1 MGERGSI
8 KETKSTL
15 AGVLIAYE
23 KQVLRD
29 DVLCHSQSQ
38 EHLEGYRD
46 VLSFLADRGGT
57 HREYKHYATR
67 ARIAGILRS
76 GVLYLTDGTS
86 WNDKYDREHFNPSF
100 MSTKRFGACF
110 SASST
115 ESVAMWMLYGGMDGN
130 GAMINFDRRTL
141 RGAMCRESYECGWF
155 GTDGKFEC
163 IVELTADRLSLRLVD
178 VFYFQNHADGNVTV
192 GRPSI
197 EGGRHV
203 MDGRAFNGIEQIAK
217 HQSWS
222 YENEVRL
229 VATISKLDLVGKAS
243 HVKCIKIPIDF
254 DDAFV
259 AGRVFDSPVSDDGGH
274 YRDSELRG
282 TVDWNLCSGC
292 VKTASDAAAKSE
304 ALG

>member
-1 MGERGSI
+1 MGKRGSI
-8 KETKSTL
+8 KEAKPTL
-15 AGVLIAYE
+15 AGVLTAYE

-29 DVLCHSQSQ
+29 DVLRHSQSQ
-38 EHLEGYRD
+38 EHFEEYRD
-46 VLSFLADRGGT
+46 VLSFLAGRGGM

-76 GVLYLTDGTS
+76 GALYLTDGTS

-100 MSTKRFGACF
+100 MSTKCFGACF

-141 RGAMCRESYECGWF
+141 QGAMGRESYECGWF

-163 IVELTADRLSLRLVD
+163 VVELPGDRLSLRLVD
-178 VFYFQNHADGNVTV
+178 VLYFQNHADGNVTV

-243 HVKCIKIPIDF
+243 HVKCVKIPIDF

-259 AGRVFDSPVSDDGGH
+259 AGRVFDSPVSDGGGN

-292 VKTASDAAAKSE
+292 VKAGA
-304 ALG
+304 

>member
-8 KETKSTL
+8 KEAKPTL
-15 AGVLIAYE
+15 AGVLTAYE

-29 DVLCHSQSQ
+29 DVLRHSQSQ
-38 EHLEGYRD
+38 EHFEEYRD
-46 VLSFLADRGGT
+46 VLSFLAGKGGM

-76 GVLYLTDGTS
+76 GALYLTDGTS

-141 RGAMCRESYECGWF
+141 QGAMGRESYECGWF

-163 IVELTADRLSLRLVD
+163 IVELPADRLSLRLVD
-178 VFYFQNHADGNVTV
+178 VLYFQNHADGNVTV

-243 HVKCIKIPIDF
+243 HVKCVKIPIDF

-259 AGRVFDSPVSDDGGH
+259 AGRVFDSPVSDGGGN

-292 VKTASDAAAKSE
+292 VKTGA
-304 ALG
+304 

>member
-1 MGERGSI
+1 MEELGSI
-8 KETKSTL
+8 KETKPTL
-15 AGVLIAYE
+15 AGVLAAYE

-29 DVLCHSQSQ
+29 DVLYHSQSQ
-38 EHLEGYRD
+38 EHLEEYRD
-46 VLSFLADRGGT
+46 VLAFLADSGGM

-67 ARIAGILRS
+67 ARITGILRS
-76 GVLYLTDGTS
+76 GALYLTDGTS
-86 WNDKYDREHFNPSF
+86 WNDKFDRERFNPSF

-110 SASST
+110 SASSV

-130 GAMINFDRRTL
+130 GAMINFNRRTL
-141 RGAMCRESYECGWF
+141 QGAMGRESYECGWF
-155 GTDGKFEC
+155 DADGEFQC
-163 IVELTADRLSLRLVD
+163 LVELPADRLELRLVD
-178 VFYFQNHADGNVTV
+178 ILYFQNHADGNVTV
-192 GRPSI
+192 GRSSL

-203 MDGRAFNGIEQIAK
+203 IGGEAFNGIEQIAK

-243 HVKCIKIPIDF
+243 HAKCVKIPIDF

-259 AGRVFDSPVSDDGGH
+259 AGRVFDSPVSDDGGN

-292 VKTASDAAAKSE
+292 AKGG
-304 ALG
+304 A

>member
-1 MGERGSI
+1 MGERNSI
-8 KETKSTL
+8 KEAKPTL
-15 AGVLIAYE
+15 AGVLTAYE

-29 DVLCHSQSQ
+29 GVLYHSQLQ

-46 VLSFLADRGGT
+46 VLSFLADKGGM

-67 ARIAGILRS
+67 ARIAGIL
-76 GVLYLTDGTS
+76 GGGALYLTDGTS

-141 RGAMCRESYECGWF
+141 QGAMGRESYECGWF

-163 IVELTADRLSLRLVD
+163 IVELPADRLSLRLVD
-178 VFYFQNHADGNVTV
+178 VLYFQNHADGNVTV

-243 HVKCIKIPIDF
+243 HVKCVKIPIDF

-259 AGRVFDSPVSDDGGH
+259 AGRVFDSPVSDGGGN

-292 VKTASDAAAKSE
+292 VKAGA
-304 ALG
+304 

>member
-1 MGERGSI
+1 MRERGSI
-8 KETKSTL
+8 KETKLTL
-15 AGVLIAYE
+15 ASVLTAYE
-23 KQVLRD
+23 QQVLRD

-38 EHLEGYRD
+38 EHFEGYGD
-46 VLSFLADRGGT
+46 VLAFLAGRGGM
-57 HREYKHYATR
+57 HREYKHYGTR
-67 ARIAGILRS
+67 ARIAGILR
-76 GVLYLTDGTS
+76 GGALYLTDGTS

-110 SASST
+110 SASSA
-115 ESVAMWMLYGGMDGN
+115 ESIAMWMLYGGMDGN

-141 RGAMCRESYECGWF
+141 QGAMGRKTYECGRF
-155 GTDGKFEC
+155 GADGKFQC
-163 IVELTADRLSLRLVD
+163 LTKLPADRLSLRLVD
-178 VFYFQNHADGNVTV
+178 VLYFQNHADGNVTV
-192 GRPSI
+192 GRPSL

-203 MDGRAFNGIEQIAK
+203 MDGRAFSGIEQIAK

-243 HVKCIKIPIDF
+243 HVKCVKIPIDF

-259 AGRVFDSPVSDDGGH
+259 AGRVFDSPVSDDEGN

-292 VKTASDAAAKSE
+292 AKTGA
-304 ALG
+304 

>member
-1 MGERGSI
+1 MGKRGSI
-8 KETKSTL
+8 KEAKPTL
-15 AGVLIAYE
+15 AGVLTAYE

-29 DVLCHSQSQ
+29 DVLRHSQSQ
-38 EHLEGYRD
+38 EHFEEYRD
-46 VLSFLADRGGT
+46 VLSFLAGRGGM

-76 GVLYLTDGTS
+76 GALYLTDGTS

-141 RGAMCRESYECGWF
+141 QGAMGRESYECGWF

-163 IVELTADRLSLRLVD
+163 VVELPADRLSLRLVD
-178 VFYFQNHADGNVTV
+178 VLYFRNHADGNVTV

-243 HVKCIKIPIDF
+243 HVKCVKIPIDF

-259 AGRVFDSPVSDDGGH
+259 AGRVFDSPVSDGGGN

-292 VKTASDAAAKSE
+292 VKAGA
-304 ALG
+304 

>member
-1 MGERGSI
+1 MGKRGSI
-8 KETKSTL
+8 KEAKPTL
-15 AGVLIAYE
+15 AGVLTAYE

-29 DVLCHSQSQ
+29 DVLRHSQSQ
-38 EHLEGYRD
+38 EHFEEYRD
-46 VLSFLADRGGT
+46 VLSFLADRGGM

-67 ARIAGILRS
+67 ARIAGIL
-76 GVLYLTDGTS
+76 GGGALYLTDGTS

-141 RGAMCRESYECGWF
+141 QGAMGRESYECGWF

-163 IVELTADRLSLRLVD
+163 IVELPADRLSLRLVD
-178 VFYFQNHADGNVTV
+178 VLYFQNHADGNVTV

-203 MDGRAFNGIEQIAK
+203 MNCRAFNGIEQIAK

-243 HVKCIKIPIDF
+243 HVKCVKIPIDF

-259 AGRVFDSPVSDDGGH
+259 AGRVFDSPVSDGGGN

-292 VKTASDAAAKSE
+292 VKAGA
-304 ALG
+304 

>member
-1 MGERGSI
+1 MGKRGSI
-8 KETKSTL
+8 KEAKPTL
-15 AGVLIAYE
+15 AGVLTAYE

-29 DVLCHSQSQ
+29 DVLRHSQSQ
-38 EHLEGYRD
+38 EHFEEYRD
-46 VLSFLADRGGT
+46 VLSFLAGRGGM

-67 ARIAGILRS
+67 ACIAGILRS
-76 GVLYLTDGTS
+76 GALSLTDGTS

-141 RGAMCRESYECGWF
+141 QGAMGRESYECGWF

-163 IVELTADRLSLRLVD
+163 VVELPGDRLSLRLVD
-178 VFYFQNHADGNVTV
+178 VLYFQNHADGNVTV

-243 HVKCIKIPIDF
+243 HVKCVKIPIDF

-259 AGRVFDSPVSDDGGH
+259 AGRVFDSPVSDGGGN

-292 VKTASDAAAKSE
+292 VKAGA
-304 ALG
+304 

>member
-1 MGERGSI
+1 MRERGSI
-8 KETKSTL
+8 KETKLTL
-15 AGVLIAYE
+15 ASVLTAYE
-23 KQVLRD
+23 QQVLRD

-38 EHLEGYRD
+38 EHLEGYGD
-46 VLSFLADRGGT
+46 VLAFLADRGGM
-57 HREYKHYATR
+57 HREYKHYGTR
-67 ARIAGILRS
+67 ARIASILK
-76 GVLYLTDGTS
+76 GGALYLTDGTS

-110 SASST
+110 SASPA
-115 ESVAMWMLYGGMDGN
+115 ESIAMWMLYGGMDGN

-141 RGAMCRESYECGWF
+141 QGAMGRKTYECGRF
-155 GTDGKFEC
+155 GADGKFQC
-163 IVELTADRLSLRLVD
+163 LTKLPADRLSLRLVD
-178 VFYFQNHADGNVTV
+178 VLYFQNHADGNVTV
-192 GRPSI
+192 GRPSL

-203 MDGRAFNGIEQIAK
+203 MDGRAFSGKEQIAK

-254 DDAFV
+254 DDTFV
-259 AGRVFDSPVSDDGGH
+259 AGRVFDSPVSDDEGN

-292 VKTASDAAAKSE
+292 VKTGA
-304 ALG
+304 

>member
-1 MGERGSI
+1 MGKRGSI
-8 KETKSTL
+8 KEAKPTL
-15 AGVLIAYE
+15 AGVLTAYE

-29 DVLCHSQSQ
+29 DVLRHSQSQ
-38 EHLEGYRD
+38 EHFEEYRD
-46 VLSFLADRGGT
+46 VLSFLAGRGGM

-76 GVLYLTDGTS
+76 GALYLTDGTS

-141 RGAMCRESYECGWF
+141 QGAMGRESYECGWF

-163 IVELTADRLSLRLVD
+163 VVELPGDRLSLRLVD
-178 VFYFQNHADGNVTV
+178 VLYFQNHADGNVTV

-243 HVKCIKIPIDF
+243 HVKCVKIPIDF

-259 AGRVFDSPVSDDGGH
+259 AGRVFDSPVSDGGGN

-292 VKTASDAAAKSE
+292 VKAGA
-304 ALG
+304 

>member
-1 MGERGSI
+1 MRERGSI
-8 KETKSTL
+8 KETKLTL
-15 AGVLIAYE
+15 ASVLTAYE
-23 KQVLRD
+23 QQVLRD

-38 EHLEGYRD
+38 EHLEGYGD
-46 VLSFLADRGGT
+46 VLAILADRGGM
-57 HREYKHYATR
+57 HREYKHYGTR
-67 ARIAGILRS
+67 ARIASILK
-76 GVLYLTDGTS
+76 GGALYLTDGTS

-110 SASST
+110 SASPA
-115 ESVAMWMLYGGMDGN
+115 ESIAMWMLYGGMDGN

-141 RGAMCRESYECGWF
+141 QGAMGCKTYECGRF
-155 GTDGKFEC
+155 GTDGKFQC
-163 IVELTADRLSLRLVD
+163 LMELPADRLRLRLVD
-178 VFYFQNHADGNVTV
+178 VLYFQNHADDNVTV
-192 GRPSI
+192 GRSSL

-203 MDGRAFNGIEQIAK
+203 LDGRAFNGIEQIAK

-229 VATISKLDLVGKAS
+229 VATISKLDLAGKES
-243 HVKCIKIPIDF
+243 HVKCVKIPIDF

-259 AGRVFDSPVSDDGGH
+259 AGRVFDSPVSDDEGN

-292 VKTASDAAAKSE
+292 AKTGA
-304 ALG
+304 

>member
-8 KETKSTL
+8 KEAKPTL
-15 AGVLIAYE
+15 AGVLTAYE

-29 DVLCHSQSQ
+29 DVLRHSQSQ
-38 EHLEGYRD
+38 EHFEEYRD
-46 VLSFLADRGGT
+46 VLSFLAGRGGM

-76 GVLYLTDGTS
+76 GALYLTDGTS

-141 RGAMCRESYECGWF
+141 QGAMGRESYECGWF
-155 GTDGKFEC
+155 DTAGKFQC
-163 IVELTADRLSLRLVD
+163 FVELPADRLRLRLVD
-178 VFYFQNHADGNVTV
+178 VLYFQNQADGNVAV
-192 GRPSI
+192 GRSSLK
-197 EGGRHV
+197 EGRHV
-203 MDGRAFNGIEQIAK
+203 MSGRAFNGIGQIAK

-229 VATISKLDLVGKAS
+229 VATIDKLDLVGKVS
-243 HVKCIKIPIDF
+243 HVKCVKIPIDF

-259 AGRVFDSPVSDDGGH
+259 TGRVFDSPVSDNEGN

-292 VKTASDAAAKSE
+292 MKTGA
-304 ALG
+304 

>member
-1 MGERGSI
+1 MGKRGSI
-8 KETKSTL
+8 KEAKPTL
-15 AGVLIAYE
+15 AGVLTAYE

-29 DVLCHSQSQ
+29 DVLRHSQSQ
-38 EHLEGYRD
+38 EHFEEYKD
-46 VLSFLADRGGT
+46 VLSFLAGRGGM

-76 GVLYLTDGTS
+76 GALYLTDGTS

-141 RGAMCRESYECGWF
+141 QGAMGRESYECGWF

-163 IVELTADRLSLRLVD
+163 IVELPADRLSLRLVD
-178 VFYFQNHADGNVTV
+178 VLYFQNHADGNVTV

-243 HVKCIKIPIDF
+243 HVKCVKIPIDF

-259 AGRVFDSPVSDDGGH
+259 AGRVFDSPVSDGGGN
-274 YRDSELRG
+274 YRDGELRG

-292 VKTASDAAAKSE
+292 VKAGA
-304 ALG
+304 

>member
-1 MGERGSI
+1 MGERNSI
-8 KETKSTL
+8 KEAKPTL
-15 AGVLIAYE
+15 AGVLTAYE

-29 DVLCHSQSQ
+29 DVLYHSQSQ

-46 VLSFLADRGGT
+46 VLSFLADGGGM

-67 ARIAGILRS
+67 ARIAGIL
-76 GVLYLTDGTS
+76 GGGALYLTDGTS

-100 MSTKRFGACF
+100 MPTKRFGACF
-110 SASST
+110 SASSA

-141 RGAMCRESYECGWF
+141 QGAMGRESYECGWF
-155 GTDGKFEC
+155 DTAGKFQC
-163 IVELTADRLSLRLVD
+163 LVELPADRLRLRLVD
-178 VFYFQNHADGNVTV
+178 VLYFQNQADGNVAV
-192 GRPSI
+192 GRSSL

-203 MDGRAFNGIEQIAK
+203 MSGRAFNGIEQIAK

-229 VATISKLDLVGKAS
+229 VATIDKLDLVGKVS
-243 HVKCIKIPIDF
+243 HVKCVKIPIDF

-259 AGRVFDSPVSDDGGH
+259 AGRVFDSPVSDNEGNC
-274 YRDSELRG
+274 RDSELRG

-292 VKTASDAAAKSE
+292 VKTGA
-304 ALG
+304 

>member
-1 MGERGSI
+1 MGERDSI
-8 KETKSTL
+8 KEAKPTL
-15 AGVLIAYE
+15 AGVLTAYE

-29 DVLCHSQSQ
+29 DVLYHSQPQ

-46 VLSFLADRGGT
+46 VLSFLADRGGM

-67 ARIAGILRS
+67 ARIAGIL
-76 GVLYLTDGTS
+76 GGGALYLTDGTS

-141 RGAMCRESYECGWF
+141 QGAMGRESYECGWF

-163 IVELTADRLSLRLVD
+163 IVELPADRLSLRLVD
-178 VFYFQNHADGNVTV
+178 VLYFQNHADGNVTV

-203 MDGRAFNGIEQIAK
+203 MNCRAFNGIEQIAK

-243 HVKCIKIPIDF
+243 HVKCVKIPIDF

-259 AGRVFDSPVSDDGGH
+259 AGRVFDSPVSDGGGN

-282 TVDWNLCSGC
+282 TVDWNLCSGY
-292 VKTASDAAAKSE
+292 VKAGA
-304 ALG
+304 

>member
-1 MGERGSI
+1 MGKRGSI
-8 KETKSTL
+8 KEAKPTP
-15 AGVLIAYE
+15 AGVLTAYE

-29 DVLCHSQSQ
+29 DVLRHSQSQ
-38 EHLEGYRD
+38 EHFEEYRD
-46 VLSFLADRGGT
+46 VLSFLAGRGGM

-76 GVLYLTDGTS
+76 GALYLTDGTS

-141 RGAMCRESYECGWF
+141 QGAMGRESYECGWF

-163 IVELTADRLSLRLVD
+163 VVELPGDRLSLRLVD
-178 VFYFQNHADGNVTV
+178 VLYFQNHADGNVTV

-243 HVKCIKIPIDF
+243 HVKCVKIPIDF

-259 AGRVFDSPVSDDGGH
+259 AGRVFDSPVSDGGGN

-292 VKTASDAAAKSE
+292 VKAGA
-304 ALG
+304 

>member
-1 MGERGSI
+1 MGERDSI
-8 KETKSTL
+8 KEAKPTL
-15 AGVLIAYE
+15 AGVLTAYE

-29 DVLCHSQSQ
+29 GVLYHSQLQ

-46 VLSFLADRGGT
+46 VLSFLADRGGM

-67 ARIAGILRS
+67 ARIAGIL
-76 GVLYLTDGTS
+76 GGGALYLTDGTS

-115 ESVAMWMLYGGMDGN
+115 ESVAMWMLCGGMDGN

-141 RGAMCRESYECGWF
+141 QGAMGRESYECGWF

-163 IVELTADRLSLRLVD
+163 IVELPADRLSLRLVD
-178 VFYFQNHADGNVTV
+178 VLYFQNHADGNVTV

-203 MDGRAFNGIEQIAK
+203 IDGRAFNGIEQIAK

-243 HVKCIKIPIDF
+243 HVKCVKIPIDF

-259 AGRVFDSPVSDDGGH
+259 AGRVFDSPVSDGGGN

-292 VKTASDAAAKSE
+292 VKAGA
-304 ALG
+304 

>member
-1 MGERGSI
+1 MGKRGSI
-8 KETKSTL
+8 KEAKPTL
-15 AGVLIAYE
+15 AGVLTAYE

-29 DVLCHSQSQ
+29 DVLRHSQSQ
-38 EHLEGYRD
+38 EHFEEYRD
-46 VLSFLADRGGT
+46 VLSFLAGRGGM

-76 GVLYLTDGTS
+76 GALYLTDGTS

-141 RGAMCRESYECGWF
+141 QGAMGRESYECGWF

-163 IVELTADRLSLRLVD
+163 VVELPGDRLSLRLVD
-178 VFYFQNHADGNVTV
+178 VLYFQNHADGNVTV

-243 HVKCIKIPIDF
+243 HIKCVKIPIDF

-259 AGRVFDSPVSDDGGH
+259 AGRVFDSPVSDGGGN

-292 VKTASDAAAKSE
+292 VKAGA
-304 ALG
+304 

>member
-1 MGERGSI
+1 MGERDSI
-8 KETKSTL
+8 KEAKPTL
-15 AGVLIAYE
+15 AGVLTAYE

-29 DVLCHSQSQ
+29 DVLYHSQPQ

-46 VLSFLADRGGT
+46 VLSFLADRGGM

-67 ARIAGILRS
+67 ARIAGILGG

-141 RGAMCRESYECGWF
+141 QGAMGRESYECGWF

-163 IVELTADRLSLRLVD
+163 IVDLPADRLSLRLVD
-178 VFYFQNHADGNVTV
+178 VLYFQNQADGNVAV
-192 GRPSI
+192 GRSSLK
-197 EGGRHV
+197 EGRHV
-203 MDGRAFNGIEQIAK
+203 MSGRAFNGIEQIAK

-243 HVKCIKIPIDF
+243 HVKCVKIPIDF

-259 AGRVFDSPVSDDGGH
+259 AGRVFDSPVSDGGGN

-292 VKTASDAAAKSE
+292 VKAGA
-304 ALG
+304 

>member
-1 MGERGSI
+1 MGERDSI
-8 KETKSTL
+8 KEAKPTL
-15 AGVLIAYE
+15 AGVLTAYE

-29 DVLCHSQSQ
+29 DVLRHSQSQ
-38 EHLEGYRD
+38 EHFEEYRD
-46 VLSFLADRGGT
+46 VLSFLAGRGGM

-76 GVLYLTDGTS
+76 GALYLTDGTS

-100 MSTKRFGACF
+100 MSTKRSGACF

-115 ESVAMWMLYGGMDGN
+115 ESVAM
-130 GAMINFDRRTL
+130 INFDRRTL
-141 RGAMCRESYECGWF
+141 QGAMGRESYECGWF

-163 IVELTADRLSLRLVD
+163 IVELPADRLSLRLVD
-178 VFYFQNHADGNVTV
+178 VLYFQNHADGNVTV

-243 HVKCIKIPIDF
+243 HVKCVKIPIDF

-259 AGRVFDSPVSDDGGH
+259 VSRVFDSPVSDNEGN

>member
-1 MGERGSI
+1 MGKRGSI
-8 KETKSTL
+8 KEAKPTL
-15 AGVLIAYE
+15 AGVLTAYE

-29 DVLCHSQSQ
+29 DVLRHSQSQ
-38 EHLEGYRD
+38 EHVEEYRD
-46 VLSFLADRGGT
+46 VLSFLAGRGGM

-76 GVLYLTDGTS
+76 GALYLTDGTS

-141 RGAMCRESYECGWF
+141 QGAMGRESYECGWF

-163 IVELTADRLSLRLVD
+163 VVELPGDRLSLRLVD
-178 VFYFQNHADGNVTV
+178 VLYFQNHADGNVTV

-243 HVKCIKIPIDF
+243 HVKCVKIPIDF

-259 AGRVFDSPVSDDGGH
+259 AGRVFDSPVSDGGGN

-292 VKTASDAAAKSE
+292 VKAGA
-304 ALG
+304 

>member
-1 MGERGSI
+1 MGERVST
-8 KETKSTL
+8 KETKRTL
-15 AGVLIAYE
+15 ASVLTAYE

-38 EHLEGYRD
+38 EHLEGYKD
-46 VLSFLADRGGT
+46 VLAFLADRGGM

-67 ARIAGILRS
+67 ARIAGILRDS
-76 GVLYLTDGTS
+76 ALYLTDGAS
-86 WNDKYDREHFNPSF
+86 WNDKYDREHFNPFF

-141 RGAMCRESYECGWF
+141 QGAMGRESYECGWF
-155 GTDGKFEC
+155 GTDGRFQC
-163 IVELTADRLSLRLVD
+163 LMELPADRLRLCLVD
-178 VFYFQNHADGNVTV
+178 ILYFQNHADGNVTV
-192 GRPSI
+192 GRSSL

-203 MDGRAFNGIEQIAK
+203 MSGRAFNGIGQIAK
-217 HQSWS
+217 HRSWS

-229 VATISKLDLVGKAS
+229 VATISRLDLAGKES
-243 HVKCIKIPIDF
+243 RIKCVKIPIDF
-254 DDAFV
+254 DGSFV
-259 AGRVFDSPVSDDGGH
+259 ADRVFDSPVSDDEGN

-292 VKTASDAAAKSE
+292 AKADA
-304 ALG
+304 

>member
-1 MGERGSI
+1 MGERNSI
-8 KETKSTL
+8 KEAKPTL
-15 AGVLIAYE
+15 AGVLTAYE

-29 DVLCHSQSQ
+29 GVLYHSQLQ

-46 VLSFLADRGGT
+46 VLSFLADRGGM

-67 ARIAGILRS
+67 ARIAGILGS
-76 GVLYLTDGTS
+76 GALYLTDGTS

-141 RGAMCRESYECGWF
+141 QGAMGRESYECGWF

-163 IVELTADRLSLRLVD
+163 IVELPADRLSLRLVD
-178 VFYFQNHADGNVTV
+178 VLYFQNHADGNVTV

-243 HVKCIKIPIDF
+243 HVKCVKIPIDF

-259 AGRVFDSPVSDDGGH
+259 AGRVFDSPVSDGGGN

-292 VKTASDAAAKSE
+292 VKAGA
-304 ALG
+304 